1 MKPIMKKA
9 MLWLA
14 LLFTIGSMASAQQTA
29 LPIKVSE
36 NGRYFVDQDGN
47 AVFWLGTTQWE
58 LFHGV
63 SQEDARTILEESR
76 KNGFTFVQVK
86 LMGGGDGTKP
96 NVYGQKAWIDNDSLM
111 PNEVYFRNVDAVIQM
126 ARDNNLVI
134 LPSIYHGCLSQVHH
148 LG

>member
-36 NGRYFVDQDGN
+36 NGRYFVDQNGN
-47 AVFWLGTTQWE
+47 PVFWLGTTQWE
-58 LFHGV
+58 LFHGF

-76 KNGFTFVQVK
+76 
-86 LMGGGDGTKP
+86 
-96 NVYGQKAWIDNDSLM
+96 
-111 PNEVYFRNVDAVIQM
+111 
-126 ARDNNLVI
+126 
-134 LPSIYHGCLSQVHH
+134 
-148 LG
+148 